1 MGLLENKINESQ
13 FAELADWQVAEILN
27 AADESLPV
35 IYQNVTKE
43 DLISILMIGD
53 KWLQIKENAKGSI
66 EIPINRLCSTIF
78 DALTMG
84 GAIFD
89 FSNPKVLTAFNSIL
103 NNLLTNNLIDNTIYA
118 EVIGKVTRNQSWAE
132 YNNIIVTAR
141 TVGIA
146 RGGQA

>member
-1 MGLLENKINESQ
+1 MGLLENKVNESQ
-13 FAELADWQVAEILN
+13 FAELADWQVTEILN

-35 IYQNVTKE
+35 IYQNVAKE

-84 GAIFD
+84 GAVFHLTD
-89 FSNPKVLTAFNSIL
+89 PKVLTAFSGIL
-103 NNLLTNNLIDNTIYA
+103 NNLLINNLIDNAIHA
-118 EVIGKVTRNQSWAE
+118 EVIAKVTRNQSWAE
-132 YNNIIVTAR
+132 YNNVKVTAR

-146 RGGQA
+146 RGGVA

>member
-1 MGLLENKINESQ
+1 MGLLENKVNESQ
-13 FAELADWQVAEILN
+13 FAELADWQVSEILN

-35 IYQNVTKE
+35 IYQNVAKE

-84 GAIFD
+84 GAVFHLTD
-89 FSNPKVLTAFNSIL
+89 PKVLTAFNNIL
-103 NNLLTNNLIDNTIYA
+103 NNLLANNLIDNAIHA
-118 EVIGKVTRNQSWAE
+118 EVIAKVTRNQSWAE
-132 YNNIIVTAR
+132 YNNVKVTAR

-146 RGGQA
+146 RGGVA

>member
-1 MGLLENKINESQ
+1 MGVFEEKVNEAQ

-35 IYQNVTKE
+35 IYQNVAKE

-84 GAIFD
+84 GAVFHLTD
-89 FSNPKVLTAFNSIL
+89 PKVLTAFSGIL
-103 NNLLTNNLIDNTIYA
+103 NNLLINNLIDNAIHA
-118 EVIGKVTRNQSWAE
+118 EVIAKVTRNQSWAE
-132 YNNIIVTAR
+132 YNNVKVTAR

-146 RGGQA
+146 RGGVA